1 MPDSLSPGILAL
13 LTPRPRLQP
22 SGKSLRAQFLPAM
35 NANPFL
41 RKAQSLTTQNRA
53 ADAAKHPRTRTIGL
67 VLPMGY
73 ETGQRMTDSFLLEMI
88 GHVTEEITS
97 RGYDLLFSKIASPRK
112 GWLDQLVQSGRFD
125 GLLMLGQ
132 SDQHG
137 AINELG
143 GSYLPM
149 VVWGERLPAQSYCSI
164 GVDNVYGGR
173 MATEHLL
180 GLGRRHIRFL
190 GPVNVPEVD
199 SRYRGYLQAMAQAPL
214 TMLQAGIVTD
224 PIACS
229 FTHDSAYEAIHEA
242 LRRGERI
249 DALFCASDVIAGG
262 ARMAIVESR
271 LRVPDDIALMGF
283 DDVALAQNM
292 SPPLSTI
299 KQDLSIAA
307 VAMVDLLFRR
317 MAGEE
322 TPSSVIPAR
331 LMVRESTVGARPV

>member
-1 MPDSLSPGILAL
+1 MSDSLSPGILAL
-13 LTPRPRLQP
+13 LAPRLRSQ
-22 SGKSLRAQFLPAM
+22 SSANASRAM

-41 RKAQSLTTQNRA
+41 RKVPHTRT
-53 ADAAKHPRTRTIGL
+53 ADVAKHPATRTIGL
-67 VLPMGY
+67 VLPMGH

-88 GHVTEEITS
+88 GHLTEEVIG
-97 RGYDLLFSKIASPRK
+97 RGYDLLFSKVAAPRK
-112 GWLDQLVQSGRFD
+112 GWLDQLTQSGRFD

-132 SDQHG
+132 SDQHT
-137 AINELG
+137 AINELAG
-143 GSYLPM
+143 NYLPM
-149 VVWGERLPAQSYCSI
+149 VVWGERLPTQAYCSI

-173 MATEHLL
+173 LAAEHLL
-180 GLGRRHIRFL
+180 SLGRKHIRFL

-214 TMLQAGIVTD
+214 AMLQAGLVTD
-224 PIACS
+224 PIACN
-229 FTHDSAYEAIHEA
+229 FTHASAYEAMHQA
-242 LRRGERI
+242 LQRGEDI

-271 LRVPDDIALMGF
+271 RRVPDDIALMGF

-299 KQDLSIAA
+299 KQDLAMAA
-307 VAMVDLLFRR
+307 KTMIDTLFRR
-317 MAGEE
+317 MGGEE